1 VNPSPQAIALIRSRV
16 TNWNQ
21 PNDVIVDA
29 LNAPSI
35 QNTNVQKMTQ
45 KKLTIPETLGKLSKA
60 SKTRL
65 LSVPSVEDI
74 RKAVNA
80 QDRSTYSDLIDFLN
94 AGGGITDQEKT
105 DVTAI
110 LTATEPDPSWQSQ
123 ISWAQANLGRPADLG
138 DIVAARP

>member
-1 VNPSPQAIALIRSRV
+1 
-16 TNWNQ
+16 
-21 PNDVIVDA
+21 VDA

-35 QNTNVQKMTQ
+35 QNTNAQKMVQ
-45 KKLTIPETLGKLSKA
+45 KKLTVSETLGKLSKA
-60 SKTRL
+60 SKTKL
-65 LSVPSVEDI
+65 LSVPSIEDV
-74 RKAVNA
+74 RRAVNA

-138 DIVAARP
+138 DIIAARP